1 LDAIPNDLKDYWP
14 KGVVTGSFV
23 RSIGLTGGSQSL
35 LGSMGL
41 IPLLETSGKNLVDVV
56 TSIGFEKKESPGKS
70 YHINTFEAWTP
81 TAEDTEAFAH
91 VKACRKFIEQWTKA
105 NPEATDFPLPA
116 DTLMVDLPA
125 SEILNP
131 GQVYADLAV
140 SILKVQAQAVFPPA
154 EQADLNIEQVVE
166 TLMLTGSLSALA
178 PAAAADNLVTTLE
191 VKPID

>member
-1 LDAIPNDLKDYWP
+1 
-14 KGVVTGSFV
+14 
-23 RSIGLTGGSQSL
+23 
-35 LGSMGL
+35 
-41 IPLLETSGKNLVDVV
+41 VDVI

-70 YHINTFEAWTP
+70 YHINTFECWTP
-81 TAEDTEAFAH
+81 TAEDKEASDH
-91 VKACRKFIEQWTKA
+91 IKACRKFIEGWVKA

-131 GQVYADLAV
+131 GQLYADLAV
-140 SILKVQAQAVFPPA
+140 SILTVQAQAVFPPQ
-154 EQADLNIEQVVE
+154 EQADLNIEKVVE